1 MKQIEVTDEWL
12 CKYMPI
18 VGEAI
23 IRELEEGTDYGYRF
37 SAEDEAHAL
46 EGGASMDPRCLQ
58 TAQTYSGPEHL
69 CGCRPADIDDER

>member
-23 IRELEEGTDYGYRF
+23 IRELEEGTDYPTRHSKHSPGIV
-37 SAEDEAHAL
+37 STH
-46 EGGASMDPRCLQ
+46 Q
-58 TAQTYSGPEHL
+58 T
-69 CGCRPADIDDER
+69 